1 MAVLDEKQMTEYIE
15 FLKSND
21 RDATKKYLLDNVPK
35 GIVIY
40 KYCRGLVRDL
50 NTMQQKNIWLSNASS
65 FNDPF
70 DCAYLVNKRSKE
82 VYPEDESEN
91 ALKEYLEQQEA
102 DRDSKIKTNS
112 SFVACFSEICNS
124 SAMWGY
130 YADNHMGLCIGYDLV
145 ELIEKFNIMPV
156 IYSNEVPVIGME
168 NGVPNMTSV
177 MTKSLEW
184 QHERE
189 WRIFQYDESK
199 QGKNGI
205 LIGEILPKEII
216 IGCREKETAS
226 RNRAY
231 REQKI
236 SSELLYADVADI
248 ISWGRQVKNERYVKI
263 YDYVMNHSAY
273 ELKKREWRNIYV

>member
-1 MAVLDEKQMTEYIE
+1 MAVLNDKQIAEYIE

-21 RDATKKYLLDNVPK
+21 REATKKYLLDTVPE
-35 GIVIY
+35 GTVIY

-50 NTMQQKNIWLSNASS
+50 NTMKQKNIWLSNASS

-82 VYPEDESEN
+82 VYPEAESEK

-102 DRDSKIKTNS
+102 DRASRIKTNS

-130 YADNHMGLCIGYDLV
+130 YADNHKGLCIGYDLV
-145 ELIEKFNIMPV
+145 ELIEKFDIMPV
-156 IYSNEVPVIGME
+156 VYSKDIPVIEME
-168 NGVPNMTSV
+168 NGVPNMASV

-189 WRIFQYDESK
+189 WRIFQYNEGR
-199 QGKNGI
+199 QGDDGI
-205 LIGEILPKEII
+205 PIGEILPKEII
-216 IGCREKETAS
+216 IGCREKETANMNIA
-226 RNRAY
+226 NRG
-231 REQKI
+231 KI
-236 SSELLYADVADI
+236 SNVLLYVDIADI
-248 ISWGRQVKNERYVKI
+248 ISWGRQVKSERYIKI
-263 YDYVMNHSAY
+263 YDYVMNHNAY
-273 ELKKREWRNIYV
+273 ELKKREWRSIYA

>member
-1 MAVLDEKQMTEYIE
+1 MTILDEKQVIEYRE
-15 FLKSND
+15 YLKSND
-21 RDATKKYLLDNVPK
+21 TDALKKYLLDIVPARTM
-35 GIVIY
+35 IY

-50 NTMQQKNIWLSNASS
+50 NTMKQKKIWLSNASS

-70 DCAYLVNKRSKE
+70 DCAYLVNKRSKDTYQKE
-82 VYPEDESEN
+82 ESER

-102 DRDSKIKTNS
+102 DRNSRIKTNS

-156 IYSNEVPVIGME
+156 VYSEDVPVIEAE
-168 NGVPNMTSV
+168 NGGPNMASV

-189 WRIFQYDESK
+189 WRIFQYDDSK
-199 QGKNGI
+199 QGNNGTP
-205 LIGEILPKEII
+205 IGEILPKEII
-216 IGCREKETAS
+216 IGCREKETVNKNAS
-226 RNRAY
+226 NRG
-231 REQKI
+231 QI
-236 SSELLYADVADI
+236 SGELLYADVADI
-248 ISWGRQVKNERYVKI
+248 INWGRQVKNERHIKI

-273 ELKKREWRNIYV
+273 ELKKREWRNIYA